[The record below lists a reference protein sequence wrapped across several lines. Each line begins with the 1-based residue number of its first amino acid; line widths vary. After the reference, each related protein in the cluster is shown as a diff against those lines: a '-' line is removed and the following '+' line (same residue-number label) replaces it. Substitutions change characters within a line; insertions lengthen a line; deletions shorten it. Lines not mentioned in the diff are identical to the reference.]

1 MDGKKKKRGCV
12 GCLPVALIG
21 VGIVVMVGLLRPTES
36 FERTPTWTPTVA
48 ASVGNPLDAAP
59 IVELATAT
67 AQAQPV
73 VDTKPHVLANTTI
86 NVRGG
91 PGTDYP
97 AVGSLDAGARADVV
111 GKNSGA
117 PSGPDWWM
125 VALAN
130 GQVGWVFAELVTTGG
145 DVGGVN
151 VVAGYDAPPAAA
163 PARSQP
169 IEVGTP
175 LGANAAPQAQCDP
188 SYPDVCIAPNSP
200 DLNCG
205 DVPHKRFR
213 VLPPDPHGFDTDQDG
228 IGCEN

>member
-21 VGIVVMVGLLRPTES
+21 VGIVVMAGLLRPTES

-48 ASVGNPLDAAP
+48 ADVRAAP
-59 IVELATAT
+59 LVELATAT
-67 AQAQPV
+67 VQPV
-73 VDTKPHVLANTTI
+73 VDTKPHVLANTTL

-97 AVGSLDAGARADVV
+97 VVGSLDAGAQADVV

-151 VVAGYDAPPAAA
+151 VVAGFDAPPAAA

-169 IEVGTP
+169 IEVQP
-175 LGANAAPQAQCDP
+175 VQPQAQCDP

-205 DVPHKRFR
+205 DVPHRRFR
-213 VLPPDPHGFDTDQDG
+213 VLPPDPHGFDTDGDG